1 MNEIKLEMRE
11 IFLKRAKYVLNP
23 YVTRINDDGRI
34 INSDVME
41 VVNLCIENNIL
52 QGKKDDYV
60 FTYHLASKTNPETYP
75 EGWYKD
81 NYYDCVEQLSSSPND
96 FGLLIEALLDRNV
109 VYTPWLPTSELY
121 KVRKEIKNY
130 GRYIELIAGE

>member
-60 FTYHLASKTNPETYP
+60 FTYHLAKTIIMT
-75 EGWYKD
+75 
-81 NYYDCVEQLSSSPND
+81 
-96 FGLLIEALLDRNV
+96 A
-109 VYTPWLPTSELY
+109 
-121 KVRKEIKNY
+121 
-130 GRYIELIAGE
+130 

>member
-60 FTYHLASKTNPETYP
+60 LTQNL
-75 EGWYKD
+75 
-81 NYYDCVEQLSSSPND
+81 CQ
-96 FGLLIEALLDRNV
+96 
-109 VYTPWLPTSELY
+109 
-121 KVRKEIKNY
+121 
-130 GRYIELIAGE
+130 

>member
-52 QGKKDDYV
+52 QGKKMIMYSHIILQV
-60 FTYHLASKTNPETYP
+60 KLILKHILKVGIKTIIMT
-75 EGWYKD
+75 
-81 NYYDCVEQLSSSPND
+81 
-96 FGLLIEALLDRNV
+96 A
-109 VYTPWLPTSELY
+109 
-121 KVRKEIKNY
+121 
-130 GRYIELIAGE
+130 

>member
-1 MNEIKLEMRE
+1 MKGEKMNEIKLEMRE

-52 QGKKDDYV
+52 QGKK
-60 FTYHLASKTNPETYP
+60 
-75 EGWYKD
+75 
-81 NYYDCVEQLSSSPND
+81 
-96 FGLLIEALLDRNV
+96 R
-109 VYTPWLPTSELY
+109 
-121 KVRKEIKNY
+121 
-130 GRYIELIAGE
+130 